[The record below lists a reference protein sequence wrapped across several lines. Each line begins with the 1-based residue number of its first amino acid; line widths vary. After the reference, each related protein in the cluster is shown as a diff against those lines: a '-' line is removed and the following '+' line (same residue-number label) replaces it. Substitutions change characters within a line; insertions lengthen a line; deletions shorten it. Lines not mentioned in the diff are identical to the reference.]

1 MDGWLMA
8 EEAADTDGLNHEKV
22 SKAKQMLRRPDLI
35 DVEPVAKGYVPEG
48 FKDAEEF
55 IQDMRAQYQHDVDFD
70 RINRYEAMDDL
81 RFSAGEQWDPV
92 VLLQRK
98 NLPCLVINTIPQFT
112 AQLVGDWRESRK
124 AIKVI
129 ASNDDDTDVASVRED
144 LIRSIEMQSRA
155 DRSYDQAF
163 ESMIQCGDGAFK
175 VAVKYA
181 RDDVFDQDICI
192 EPIEDVMATVWDRFS
207 VDPTGRDAKRVFV
220 DDRIPKD
227 EFTRK
232 WPQAAGGS
240 NLLEVDKIDRVTMAG
255 WYDQESYRV
264 TEYWRMIER
273 QKTLALFDNGKMFEI
288 DDSNMADLI
297 QKNGQPTK
305 SRLVWCRYAQMH
317 YCTGWCILAG
327 PYEYRLNRLPIIRM
341 SGRIVNIAGRRV
353 RYGLVRF
360 MKDPARLKNFWR
372 SIAAE
377 QLGYAP
383 KAQWLATQSAIE
395 GRQES
400 FRKAHLT
407 RDPLLIVND
416 EAIIGQNIQR
426 IEPPA
431 PQAAIFQEVQMN
443 TQDMKDV
450 SGIQDASLGIRS
462 NETSGKAI
470 MNRQHEGDIAS
481 QTYYDNADAAL
492 LEAGDVANQLIPAIY
507 DGTRVIRLIGKDES
521 IKFQRVN
528 DPMDPHSPDLSVGV
542 FDVALTTGTSYT
554 TRREAAAEAM
564 MDAIQVWPQLMEI
577 AGDIVVKAQDWPGAD
592 ELAQRLQK
600 TMNPAFLT
608 PEQQKENGGPPP
620 VPPQVV
626 QQMQQALQQLQ
637 QENTQLKL
645 DKTIEFKKLEIQSY
659 DAETKRISAL
669 NQDRG
674 TEGPSDMDALDRL
687 LDNAKTIDEHDIQ
700 RAQLE
705 HSVVMDHAKLGLE
718 HQKLTLAAQTAE
730 NNRQAQEAQHE
741 VAMKSASARPATA
754 SSGGTK
760 KAASRKSNG

>member
-1 MDGWLMA
+1 MADMADG
-8 EEAADTDGLNHEKV
+8 DTGLKKVTKEK
-22 SKAKQMLRRPDLI
+22 QNLRRTDLI
-35 DVEPVAKGYVPEG
+35 DVEPVKKNYVPEG
-48 FKDAEEF
+48 FDSAEAF
-55 IQDMRAQYQHDVDFD
+55 IRDMRAQYQHDVDFD
-70 RINRYEAMDDL
+70 RINRFEAMDDL

-92 VLLQRK
+92 VLMGRK
-98 NLPCLVINTIPQFT
+98 GLPTLTINTIPQFT

-124 AIKVI
+124 AIKVVP
-129 ASNDDDTDVASVRED
+129 SNDEDTDVADVRED
-144 LIRSIEMQSRA
+144 LVRNIEMQSRA

-175 VAVKYA
+175 VTVEYS
-181 RDDVFDQDICI
+181 RDDVFDQDIYI
-192 EPIEDVMATVWDRFS
+192 RPIEDVMATVWDRFS
-207 VDPTGRDAKRVFV
+207 VDPTGRDARHVFV

-232 WPQAAGGS
+232 WPNAAGGS

-255 WYDQESYRV
+255 WMDEESYRV
-264 TEYWRMIER
+264 TEYWRMVER
-273 QKTLALFDNGKMFEI
+273 EKTLALFDNGKMYEI
-288 DDSNMADLI
+288 DDDNI
-297 QKNGQPTK
+297 QEMIQTNGPPTK
-305 SRLVWCRYAQMH
+305 TRVVWCRYAQMH
-317 YCTGWCILAG
+317 YCTGSDILAG
-327 PYEYRLNRLPIIRM
+327 PFEYRMNRLPIIRM
-341 SGRIVNIAGRRV
+341 SGRIVNVAGRRV

-360 MKDPARLKNFWR
+360 MKDPSRLKNFWR

-383 KAQWLATQSAIE
+383 KAQWLATQSAVE
-395 GRQES
+395 GRQEA

-426 IEPPA
+426 IEPP
-431 PQAAIFQEVQMN
+431 QAQNAIFQEVAMN

-450 SGIQDASLGIRS
+450 SGIQDASLGVRS

-492 LEAGDVANQLIPAIY
+492 LEAGDVINQLIPLIY
-507 DGTRVIRLIGKDES
+507 DGTRVIRLIGQDES
-521 IKFQRVN
+521 IKFQRIN
-528 DPMDPHSPDLSVGV
+528 DPMDPHAIDLGAGM

-554 TRREAAAEAM
+554 TRRVEAADAM
-564 MDAIQVWPQLMEI
+564 MDAIQVWPQLMSI
-577 AGDIVVKAQDWPGAD
+577 AGDLVVKAQDWPGAE
-592 ELAQRLQK
+592 ELSDRLRK
-600 TMNPAFLT
+600 TIPPQFLT

-620 VPPQVV
+620 VPPEMV
-626 QQMQQALQQLQ
+626 QQMQQTLQQLQ
-637 QENTQLKL
+637 TENQQLKM
-645 DKTIEFKKLEIQSY
+645 DKTLEFKKLEIQSY

-674 TEGPSDMDALDRL
+674 TEGPSDMDALDRI
-687 LDNAKTIDEHDIQ
+687 LDGAKSIDEHDIQ

-718 HQKLTLAAQTAE
+718 QQKLSLQQQ
-730 NNRQAQEAQHE
+730 QASNQHE
-741 VAMKSASARPATA
+741 VAMKQASTRPAPST
-754 SSGGTK
+754 SGGPK
-760 KAASRKSNG
+760 KSQ

>member
-1 MDGWLMA
+1 MS
-8 EEAADTDGLNHEKV
+8 EEAADTDGLNHKKV
-22 SKAKQMLRRPDLI
+22 GKAAQNLRRPDLI
-35 DVEPVAKGYVPEG
+35 DVEPVKKNYVPEG
-48 FKDAEEF
+48 FETAEEF
-55 IQDMRAQYQHDVDFD
+55 IQDMCAQYQHDVDFD

-81 RFSAGEQWDPV
+81 RFAAGEQWDPV

-112 AQLVGDWRESRK
+112 AQLVGDWRESQK
-124 AIKVI
+124 AIKVVP
-129 ASNDDDTDVASVRED
+129 SNDEDSDVASVRED
-144 LIRSIEMQSRA
+144 LVRNIEMTSRA

-175 VAVKYA
+175 VAVEYA
-181 RDDVFDQDICI
+181 RDTVFDQDICI
-192 EPIEDVMATVWDRFS
+192 QPVEDVMATVWDRFS
-207 VDPTGRDAKRVFV
+207 VDPTGRDARRVFV

-273 QKTLALFDNGKMFEI
+273 QKTLALFESGKMYEI
-288 DDSNMADLI
+288 DDSVDINELI
-297 QKNGQPTK
+297 QKNGEVQKT
-305 SRLVWCRYAQMH
+305 RVVWCRYAQMH

-400 FRKAHLT
+400 FRRAHLT

-470 MNRQHEGDIAS
+470 LNRQHEGDIAS
-481 QTYYDNADAAL
+481 QTYYDNADASL
-492 LEAGDVANQLIPAIY
+492 LEAGDVINQLIPQIY

-521 IKFQRVN
+521 IKFQRIN
-528 DPMDPHSPDLSVGV
+528 DPMDPHAIDLGAGM
-542 FDVALTTGTSYT
+542 FDVALSTGTSYT
-554 TRREAAAEAM
+554 TRRVEAAAAM
-564 MDAIQVWPQLMEI
+564 MDAIQVWPQLMQI
-577 AGDIVVKAQDWPGAD
+577 AGDLVVKAQDWPGAE
-592 ELAQRLQK
+592 ELSERLQK
-600 TMNPAFLT
+600 TVPPQFLS

-620 VPPQVV
+620 IPPEAV
-626 QQMQQALQQLQ
+626 QQMQQMLQQLQ

-645 DKTIEFKKLEIQSY
+645 DKTIEFKKLEVESY
-659 DAETKRISAL
+659 NAETKRIAAL
-669 NQDRG
+669 NQDKG
-674 TEGPSDMDALDRL
+674 TETPSDQGALDKL
-687 LDNAKTIDEHDIQ
+687 LEGAKTNEHDIQ

-705 HSVVMDHAKLGLE
+705 HSIVMDHAKMGLE
-718 HQKLTLAAQTAE
+718 HQKLAV
-730 NNRQAQEAQHE
+730 QAQQVQNQHE
-741 VAMKSASARPATA
+741 MAQKQLSARPTPTA
-754 SSGGTK
+754 RSGGSS
-760 KAASRKSNG
+760 KAK

>member
-1 MDGWLMA
+1 MS
-8 EEAADTDGLNHEKV
+8 EEAADTDGLNHKKV
-22 SKAKQMLRRPDLI
+22 GKAAQNLRRPDLI
-35 DVEPVAKGYVPEG
+35 DVEPVKKNYVPEG
-48 FKDAEEF
+48 FETAEEF

-81 RFSAGEQWDPV
+81 RFAAGEQWDPV

-112 AQLVGDWRESRK
+112 AQLVGDWRESQK
-124 AIKVI
+124 AIKVVP
-129 ASNDDDTDVASVRED
+129 SNDEDSDVASVRED
-144 LIRSIEMQSRA
+144 LVRNIEMTSRA

-175 VAVKYA
+175 VAVEYA
-181 RDDVFDQDICI
+181 RDTVFDQDICI
-192 EPIEDVMATVWDRFS
+192 QPVEDVMATVWDRFS
-207 VDPTGRDAKRVFV
+207 VDPTGRDARRVFV

-273 QKTLALFDNGKMFEI
+273 QKTLALFESGKMYEI
-288 DDSNMADLI
+288 DDSVDINELI
-297 QKNGQPTK
+297 QKNGEVQKT
-305 SRLVWCRYAQMH
+305 RVVWCRYAQMH

-400 FRKAHLT
+400 FRRAHLT

-431 PQAAIFQEVQMN
+431 PQAAIFQEVQMK

-470 MNRQHEGDIAS
+470 LNRQHEGDIAS
-481 QTYYDNADAAL
+481 QTYYDNADASL
-492 LEAGDVANQLIPAIY
+492 LEAGDVINQLIPQIY

-521 IKFQRVN
+521 IKFQRIN
-528 DPMDPHSPDLSVGV
+528 DPMDPHAIDLGAGM
-542 FDVALTTGTSYT
+542 FDVALSTGTSYT
-554 TRREAAAEAM
+554 TRRVEAAAAM
-564 MDAIQVWPQLMEI
+564 MDAIQVWPQLMQI
-577 AGDIVVKAQDWPGAD
+577 AGDLVVKAQDWPGAE
-592 ELAQRLQK
+592 ELSERLQK
-600 TMNPAFLT
+600 TVPPQFLS

-620 VPPQVV
+620 IPPEAV
-626 QQMQQALQQLQ
+626 QQMQQMLQQLQ

-645 DKTIEFKKLEIQSY
+645 DKTIEFKKLEVESY
-659 DAETKRISAL
+659 NAETKRIAAL
-669 NQDRG
+669 NQDKG
-674 TEGPSDMDALDRL
+674 TETPSDQGALDKL
-687 LDNAKTIDEHDIQ
+687 LEGAKTIDEHDIQ

-705 HSVVMDHAKLGLE
+705 HSIVMDHAKMGLE
-718 HQKLTLAAQTAE
+718 HQKLAV
-730 NNRQAQEAQHE
+730 QAQQVQNQHE
-741 VAMKSASARPATA
+741 MAQKQLSARPTPTA
-754 SSGGTK
+754 RSGGSS
-760 KAASRKSNG
+760 KAK

>member
-1 MDGWLMA
+1 MA
-8 EEAADTDGLNHEKV
+8 EEAADTDGLNLKKT
-22 SKAKQMLRRPDLI
+22 SKAKQNLRRPDLL

-48 FKDAEEF
+48 FRDAEEF

-124 AIKVI
+124 AIKVV

-144 LIRSIEMQSRA
+144 LIRNIEMQSRA

-181 RDDVFDQDICI
+181 RDDVFDQDIDI

-240 NLLEVDKIDRVTMAG
+240 NIMEVDKIDRVTMAG

-273 QKTLALFDNGKMFEI
+273 QKTLALFQDGKMFEVTE
-288 DDSNMADLI
+288 DDDTEELV
-297 QKNGQPTK
+297 QKHGPVQKT
-305 SRLVWCRYAQMH
+305 RIVWCRYAQMH

-341 SGRIVNIAGRRV
+341 SGRIINIGGRRV

-416 EAIIGQNIQR
+416 EAVIGQNIQR

-431 PQAAIFQEVQMN
+431 PQQAIFQEVQMN

-492 LEAGDVANQLIPAIY
+492 LEAGDVINQLIPAIY
-507 DGTRVIRLIGKDES
+507 DGTRVVRLIGKDES
-521 IKFQRVN
+521 IKFQRIN
-528 DPMDPHSPDLSVGV
+528 DPMDPTSPDLSVGV

-592 ELAQRLQK
+592 ELSQRIQK

-620 VPPQVV
+620 IPPQVV

-645 DKTIEFKKLEIQSY
+645 DKTLDFKKLEIESY
-659 DAETKRISAL
+659 NAETKRIAAL

-674 TEGPSDMDALDRL
+674 TESPDDSAALTKML
-687 LDNAKTIDEHDIQ
+687 LDSSAKIDEHDIQ
-700 RAQLE
+700 RGQLE
-705 HSVVMDHAKLGLE
+705 HSIVMDHAKMSLE
-718 HQKLTLAAQTAE
+718 HQKLAVQAQTA
-730 NNRQAQEAQHE
+730 QAQHE
-741 VAMKSASARPATA
+741 VAMKQASTRPATA

-760 KAASRKSNG
+760 KSQPRKSNG

>member
-1 MDGWLMA
+1 MT
-8 EEAADTDGLNHEKV
+8 EEAADTDGLNHKKV
-22 SKAKQMLRRPDLI
+22 SKAKQNLRRPDLI
-35 DVEPVAKGYVPEG
+35 DVEPVAKDYVPEG
-48 FKDAEEF
+48 FESAEEF

-144 LIRSIEMQSRA
+144 LVRNIEMQSRA

-273 QKTLALFDNGKMFEI
+273 EKLLALFEDGKMLEI
-288 DDSNMADLI
+288 GNDDNIDELI
-297 QKNGQPTK
+297 QKHGPVQK
-305 SRLVWCRYAQMH
+305 QRVVWCRYAQMH

-327 PYEYRLNRLPIIRM
+327 PYEYKLNRLPIIRM

-360 MKDPARLKNFWR
+360 MKDPSRLKNFWR

-431 PQAAIFQEVQMN
+431 PQSAIFQEVQMN

-481 QTYYDNADAAL
+481 QTYYDNSDAAL
-492 LEAGDVANQLIPAIY
+492 LEAGDVVNQLIPIIY
-507 DGTRVIRLIGKDES
+507 DGTRVIRLIGKDEA
-521 IKFQRVN
+521 IKFQRIN
-528 DPMDPHSPDLSVGV
+528 DPMDPNSVDLSVGM

-592 ELAQRLQK
+592 ELSARIQK
-600 TMNPAFLT
+600 TMNPSFLT

-620 VPPQVV
+620 IPPQVV

-645 DKTIEFKKLEIQSY
+645 DKTLDFKKLEIQSY
-659 DAETKRISAL
+659 EAETKRMAAL

-674 TEGPSDMDALDRL
+674 TESPADYTALETL
-687 LDNAKTIDEHDIQ
+687 LEGAKTVDEHDIQ

-705 HSVVMDHAKLGLE
+705 HSIVMDHAKLGLE
-718 HQKLTLAAQTAE
+718 HQKLSL
-730 NNRQAQEAQHE
+730 QAQQATNQHE
-741 VAMKSASARPATA
+741 VAMKAASARPATA

-760 KAASRKSNG
+760 KAAPRKSNG